1 MRTTILI
8 VLIFIVSAVQAQTF
22 VPAGLSM
29 NTLQFPVIS
38 SLPEGAD
45 GAQRK
50 WSFSRYTGIS
60 TSVAF
65 FKGGNATI
73 ISAPIGLQL
82 NRRLTNNWYAFAN
95 VAVAPA
101 YTNFNQSFL
110 TTNYNK
116 TGKINGFQNS
126 RGLDLYSRA
135 SMGVMYVNDAKTFSI
150 SGSISV
156 EKSSYPMLPYYPVSL
171 GRPMPVGPVNR

>member
-1 MRTTILI
+1 MRTSILI
-8 VLIFIVSAVQAQTF
+8 VFLFIANVTQAQT
-22 VPAGLSM
+22 VPPVGLLNDVQYPSL
-29 NTLQFPVIS
+29 NNLPVQNNN
-38 SLPEGAD
+38 P
-45 GAQRK
+45 QKK

-95 VAVAPA
+95 AAIAPS
-101 YTNFNQSFL
+101 YINFNQSFL
-110 TTNYNK
+110 GTNIK
-116 TGKINGFQNS
+116 TGQKNGVYNAN
-126 RGLDLYSRA
+126 GLNLFSSA
-135 SMGVMYVNDAKTFSI
+135 SLGLMYVNDAKTFSI

-171 GRPMPVGPVNR
+171 GRQMPLVPVNR